1 MAGYLIGEEGPL
13 AGLILRFEEGT
24 EWVMGRD
31 PDVVGLVLED
41 PMVSR
46 RHVICRLTAEGYIL
60 ENLSAVNPATQNGLI
75 ISEPVLLREGDIIQI
90 GNTFFRF
97 SEKLPKAEEAPPS
110 SLMEDSTDLSSLSVS
125 SSPEARWMIKVITG
139 PNAGAEFYMHK
150 GKAYVIGKDPELCDI
165 IFQDLSVSRQHAR
178 ITVDDN
184 DTVYI
189 EDLGSRNGT
198 LVGGKMIT
206 DRHLLNTQDQVSLG
220 TTSFLVIDRQQTHE
234 TLISE
239 APALEEETTTE
250 TSTVPLKNWR
260 EMVIPKKH
268 LAIAGVI
275 GVFLIAMFVS
285 MVSLFNSEPVIVNTK
300 DESHQI
306 AEIVTKYPD
315 IQFSYNKGS
324 EKLFLTGHVL
334 TPVEKQELMYQLHG
348 LPFITNIEDTVVIDE
363 YVWENLNALLI
374 TNPAWQGISLTASAP
389 GKFVVRG
396 YLQTL
401 EQGQALSDYL
411 NMNFPYLDRLENQVV
426 VESNLTTQVQ
436 SMLLERGFNNVTY
449 QLADG
454 EVVLSGRVDGK
465 DTHRFD
471 SLIKEFKALSG
482 VRVLKNYV
490 IYTSEDSSLV
500 DLTSKYKVMGYS
512 KKDGANQFIV
522 INGKILSLGD
532 NLDGMVITAIS
543 PTAVMLEKDGLKF
556 KINYNLQ

>member
-46 RHVICRLTAEGYIL
+46 KHVICRLTAEGYIL
-60 ENLSAVNPATQNGLI
+60 ENLSAVNPATQNGMI
-75 ISEPVLLREGDIIQI
+75 ISEPVLLREGDIIQV

-97 SEKLPKAEEAPPS
+97 SEKLPKAEEPAP
-110 SLMEDSTDLSSLSVS
+110 SLLEESADLTSLSMS
-125 SSPEARWMIKVITG
+125 SPPEARWMIKVITG
-139 PNAGAEFYMHK
+139 PNTGAEFYMHK
-150 GKAYVIGKDPELCDI
+150 GKTYVIGKDPELCDI

-178 ITVDDN
+178 LTVDDH
-184 DTVYI
+184 DMVYI

-198 LVGGKMIT
+198 LVSGKMIT
-206 DRHLLNTQDQVSLG
+206 DRHLLNSQDQVSLG
-220 TTSFLVIDRQQTHE
+220 TTSFLVIDREQSRE

-239 APALEEETTTE
+239 APPLKEETPAKE
-250 TSTVPLKNWR
+250 TVAIVKNWR

-268 LAIAGVI
+268 LVIAGVI
-275 GVFLIAMFVS
+275 GTFLLVLFVS
-285 MVSLFNSEPVIVNTK
+285 MVSLFNSEPVVINAK
-300 DESHQI
+300 DESQQI
-306 AEIVTKYPD
+306 AEIVHKYPD

-363 YVWENLNALLI
+363 YVWENFNALLI
-374 TNPAWQGISLTASAP
+374 TNPAWQGITLTSPSP

-411 NMNFPYLDRLENQVV
+411 NMNFPYLDRLDNQVV
-426 VESNLTTQVQ
+426 VESNLMTQVQ
-436 SMLLERGFNNVTY
+436 SMLLERSFNNVTY
-449 QLADG
+449 QLTDG
-454 EVVLSGRVDGK
+454 EIILSGRVDGK
-465 DTHRFD
+465 DSHRFD
-471 SLIKEFKALSG
+471 SLVKDIKGLAG
-482 VRVLKNYV
+482 VRMLKNYV

-543 PTAVMLEKDGLKF
+543 PNAVLLEKDGLKF

>member
-46 RHVICRLTAEGYIL
+46 RHVICRKAPEGYIL
-60 ENLSAVNPATQNGLI
+60 ENLSAVNPATQNGMI

-97 SEKLPKAEEAPPS
+97 SESLPKVEVIPP
-110 SLMEDSTDLSSLSVS
+110 SLMEEPADLTSLSVS
-125 SSPEARWMIKVITG
+125 SAPEAKWMIKVITG

-150 GKAYVIGKDPELCDI
+150 GKTYVIGKDPELCDI

-184 DTVYI
+184 DMVYI

-206 DRHLLNTQDQVSLG
+206 DRHPLTSQTQVSLG
-220 TTSFLVIDRQQTHE
+220 TTSFLVIDLQQSRE
-234 TLISE
+234 TLVSE
-239 APALEEETTTE
+239 APPLPEEAPETA
-250 TSTVPLKNWR
+250 TVPVKNWR
-260 EMVIPKKH
+260 EMVIPRKH
-268 LAIAGVI
+268 LVLAGVI
-275 GVFLIAMFVS
+275 GVFLLILFVS
-285 MVSLFNSEPVIVNTK
+285 MVSLFNSEPVVVATK

-306 AEIVTKYPD
+306 SEIVDKYPD

-334 TPVEKQELMYQLHG
+334 TPIEKQELMYQIHG
-348 LPFITNIEDTVVIDE
+348 LPFITNIEDSVVIDE
-363 YVWENLNALLI
+363 YVWENINALLI
-374 TNPAWQGISLTASAP
+374 TNPAWQGISITSPVP

-411 NMNFPYLDRLENQVV
+411 NINFPYLDRLDNQVV

-436 SMLLERGFNNVTY
+436 SMLLEKGFNNVAY
-449 QLADG
+449 QLTDG
-454 EVVLSGRVDGK
+454 EIVLSGRVDGK
-465 DTHRFD
+465 DSHRFD
-471 SLIKEFKALSG
+471 LLVKDFKALPG
-482 VRVLKNYV
+482 VRMLKNYV
-490 IYTSEDSSLV
+490 IYTNEESSLV
-500 DLTSKYKVMGYS
+500 DLSNKYKVMGYS
-512 KKDGANQFIV
+512 KKDGASQFIV

-532 NLDGMVITAIS
+532 NLDGMIITAIS

>member
-24 EWVMGRD
+24 EWVLGRD
-31 PDVVGLVLED
+31 PDVVNLVLED

-46 RHVICRLTAEGYIL
+46 RHVICRLTAEGFVL

-97 SEKLPKAEEAPPS
+97 SEKLPKAEELPPS
-110 SLMEDSTDLSSLSVS
+110 ILEESPDLTSLSVT

-150 GKAYVIGKDPELCDI
+150 GKTYVIGKDPELCDI

-178 ITVDDN
+178 ITVDEN
-184 DTVYI
+184 EVVTI

-198 LVGGKMIT
+198 LVGGKMIS
-206 DRHLLNTQDQVSLG
+206 DKHLLNSQDQISLG
-220 TTSFLVIDRQQTHE
+220 TTSFLVIDRSQARE
-234 TLISE
+234 TLVSE
-239 APALEEETTTE
+239 APVIEETPAKEAVTT
-250 TSTVPLKNWR
+250 LKNWR

-268 LAIAGVI
+268 LVIAGVI
-275 GVFLIAMFVS
+275 GTFLLVLFVS
-285 MVSLFNSEPVIVNTK
+285 MISLFKSEPVIVAGK

-306 AEIVTKYPD
+306 AEITHKYPD

-324 EKLFLTGHVL
+324 EKIFLTGHVL
-334 TPVEKQELMYQLHG
+334 TAVEKQELLFQLRG
-348 LPFITNIEDTVVIDE
+348 LPFITQIEDTVVIDE

-374 TNPAWQGISLTASAP
+374 TNPAWQGISLTSPSP

-401 EQGQALSDYL
+401 EQWQALSDYL
-411 NMNFPYLDRLENQVV
+411 NMNFPYLDRLDNQVI
-426 VESNLTTQVQ
+426 VESNLRTQIQ
-436 SMLLERGFNNVTY
+436 SMLLEKGFNNVTY
-449 QLADG
+449 QLSDG
-454 EVVLSGRVDGK
+454 EIVLSGRVDGK
-465 DTHRFD
+465 DSHRFD
-471 SLIKEFKALSG
+471 GVVKDFKALPG
-482 VRVLKNYV
+482 VRMLKNYV
-490 IYTSEDSSLV
+490 IYTSEESSLV
-500 DLTSKYKVMGYS
+500 DLTNKYKVMGYS
-512 KKDGANQFIV
+512 KKDGTNQFIV
-522 INGKILSLGD
+522 INGKILTLGD
-532 NLDGMVITAIS
+532 NLDGMIITAIS
-543 PTAVMLEKDGLKF
+543 PTAVLLEKDGLKY